1 MRHFSSGWDTVWDT
15 VEIRLRYGWDTVW
28 STVWLE
34 YLEVLKHKES
44 YGLCFLRLN
53 HIKEDTKHDSLGCKT
68 LRKKKLMY

>member
-1 MRHFSSGWDTVWDT
+1 MSGYFEDKFMRHFSSGWDTS
-15 VEIRLRYGWDTVW
+15 